1 MSSESKARRRRI
13 RYRPGYARPERGPRV
28 AGGTATD
35 VIDYDVI
42 IQIPENPPVTE
53 IEARA
58 VELLLGSDALRD
70 LLTLSKETPRR
81 IRRE

>member
-13 RYRPGYARPERGPRV
+13 RYRPGYDRPERGPCA

-35 VIDYDVI
+35 AVDYDLEI
-42 IQIPENPPVTE
+42 RIPKSPPVTE

-58 VELLLGSDALRD
+58 VELLLGSALRD
-70 LLTLSKETPRR
+70 LLKLNAETPRR

>member
-1 MSSESKARRRRI
+1 M
-13 RYRPGYARPERGPRV
+13 

-35 VIDYDVI
+35 AASYDVI
-42 IQIPENPPVTE
+42 IQMSENPPVTE

-58 VELLLGSDALRD
+58 VELLLGSALRD
-70 LLTLSKETPRR
+70 LLTLNSETPRR